1 MSVRF
6 NSGTDPVFPRDPL
19 ETHYTLKQIAE
30 KWGCDAETV
39 RQAFIDEDGV
49 LILGEETRNDGKR
62 AYLTIRVP
70 ESVLNRVYAR
80 RTKRKFEVPKGRISI
95 RKPRVK
101 CPSGNPAAKGSGT
114 V

>member
-6 NSGTDPVFPRDPL
+6 NSGHDPLSPRDPL

-30 KWGCDAETV
+30 KWGCDDETV

-49 LILGEETRNDGKR
+49 LILGEQTRNDGKR

-70 ESVLNRVYAR
+70 ESVLSRVYAE
-80 RTKRKFEVPKGRISI
+80 RTKRQFHVSKGRISI
-95 RKPRVK
+95 TRPRAK
-101 CPSGNPAAKGSGT
+101 RPSGNSSH
-114 V
+114 

>member
-1 MSVRF
+1 MSLRF
-6 NSGTDPVFPRDPL
+6 NSSPGPVLLRDPL
-19 ETHYTLKQIAE
+19 EAHYSLKQIAE

-70 ESVLNRVYAR
+70 ESILNQVYAK
-80 RTKRKFEVPKGRISI
+80 RTTRKFHNPTGRIKI
-95 RKPRVK
+95 RKTPAKR
-101 CPSGNPAAKGSGT
+101 PGNPAGKDPAAK
-114 V
+114 